1 MNHLNDHGH
10 GFGLNNAFSEL
21 EFLSG
26 PAHIGIDQNA
36 IPYFDSFVK
45 RERID
50 SEEFETSSN
59 DLLTFGKINNR
70 RKKIDKKAS
79 KRKQTRKLKRKGNKL
94 ASNFISLEVGS

>member
-1 MNHLNDHGH
+1 MNHLNDQGH

-26 PAHIGIDQNA
+26 AAQVRMGP
-36 IPYFDSFVK
+36 DSITYLEPFIR

-59 DLLTFGKINNR
+59 DLLTFGRINSR
-70 RKKIDKKAS
+70 RKKIEKKTVKRRQIRKS
-79 KRKQTRKLKRKGNKL
+79 KRKNTKL
-94 ASNFISLEVGS
+94 APSFVCLEVC